1 MGALIRSSGR
11 AMTTIPWKPILRGT
25 FRGTLVTMKWTG
37 IGAWL
42 LFRFS
47 AIAILIVL
55 SMIVAAIQVL
65 VKETGK
71 DRELW

>member
-11 AMTTIPWKPILRGT
+11 AMTAIPWMPILRGT
-25 FRGTLVTMKWTG
+25 LVTTKWTG
-37 IGAWL
+37 IGAWW

-55 SMIVAAIQVL
+55 SMIVAAMQVL
-65 VKETGK
+65 VKETGQ

>member
-11 AMTTIPWKPILRGT
+11 AMTTIPWMPILRGT
-25 FRGTLVTMKWTG
+25 VRGTLVTMKWTG

-42 LFRFS
+42 LLRFS
-47 AIAILIVL
+47 AIVILIVL
-55 SMIVAAIQVL
+55 SMSAAAMQVL
-65 VKETGK
+65 VKETSK

>member
-25 FRGTLVTMKWTG
+25 LVTTKWTG

>member
-11 AMTTIPWKPILRGT
+11 AMTTIPWMPILRGT
-25 FRGTLVTMKWTG
+25 LVTTKWTG

-55 SMIVAAIQVL
+55 SMIVAAMQVL

>member
-11 AMTTIPWKPILRGT
+11 AMTTIPWTPILRGT
-25 FRGTLVTMKWTG
+25 VRGTLVTTKWTG

-55 SMIVAAIQVL
+55 SMIVAAMQVL